1 MRFLSFLIF
10 SFLFFVTLPVYS
22 QIPKD
27 MQQELDNGVNDLK
40 KQIAQQ
46 EKQIVKQKKIKKIR
60 QLLKKWKIS

>member
-46 EKQIVKQKKIKKIR
+46 EKQIVKQKK
-60 QLLKKWKIS
+60 